1 MPKKTYVTRK
11 KKRAQTAA
19 HSAIQ
24 PKERAQ
30 NNGVQANS
38 SALPKSSGSQG
49 ADAPPRLIWSLIDF
63 ETCRP
68 VIRDLGKH
76 VLDNKAH
83 HAVDI
88 AGCLAGVFTYTDEN
102 GLKGTLLAMPGMD
115 TEAFIRLVDRG
126 DAEEFTYIVKDGV
139 KEFAS
144 VIKEGEA

>member
-1 MPKKTYVTRK
+1 MPRKTYVTRK
-11 KKRAQTAA
+11 KRRAQTAA
-19 HSAIQ
+19 PSVIQ
-24 PKERAQ
+24 PKAKARS
-30 NNGVQANS
+30 NGDLS
-38 SALPKSSGSQG
+38 KLLPLPASSGPQG

>member
-11 KKRAQTAA
+11 KKPSRKRPGPAPAVSTDTT
-19 HSAIQ
+19 
-24 PKERAQ
+24 P
-30 NNGVQANS
+30 NS
-38 SALPKSSGSQG
+38 PA
-49 ADAPPRLIWSLIDF
+49 RLVWSLIDF

-76 VLDNKAH
+76 VLDSKAH

-88 AGCLAGVFTYTDEN
+88 AGCLAGVFAYTDEN

>member
-24 PKERAQ
+24 PKEMAQ
-30 NNGVQANS
+30 NHGVQSNS
-38 SALPKSSGSQG
+38 PGAASSGSQG

-76 VLDNKAH
+76 VLDSKAH

-88 AGCLAGVFTYTDEN
+88 AGCLAGVFAYTDEN

>member
-1 MPKKTYVTRK
+1 MPKKSYVTRK
-11 KKRAQTAA
+11 KNSDAQT
-19 HSAIQ
+19 
-24 PKERAQ
+24 
-30 NNGVQANS
+30 NS
-38 SALPKSSGSQG
+38 LPLPASSGSQG

-76 VLDNKAH
+76 VLESKAH

-88 AGCLAGVFTYTDEN
+88 AGCLAGVFAYTDEN

>member
-1 MPKKTYVTRK
+1 M
-11 KKRAQTAA
+11 
-19 HSAIQ
+19 
-24 PKERAQ
+24 
-30 NNGVQANS
+30 
-38 SALPKSSGSQG
+38 
-49 ADAPPRLIWSLIDF
+49 WSLIDF

-68 VIRDLGKH
+68 VIRDIGKH

-88 AGCLAGVFTYTDEN
+88 EGCLAGVFTYTDEN

-115 TEAFIRLVDRG
+115 TEAFLRRMDRG

>member
-11 KKRAQTAA
+11 KKRAQTVA

-30 NNGVQANS
+30 NNGVQPKS
-38 SALPKSSGSQG
+38 SPLPASSGSQG

-76 VLDNKAH
+76 VLDSKAH

-88 AGCLAGVFTYTDEN
+88 AGCLAGVFAYTDEN

>member
-1 MPKKTYVTRK
+1 MPKKSYVTRK
-11 KKRAQTAA
+11 KKRVQIAA
-19 HSAIQ
+19 HSGIH
-24 PKERAQ
+24 
-30 NNGVQANS
+30 
-38 SALPKSSGSQG
+38 PKSSGSQG
-49 ADAPPRLIWSLIDF
+49 ADASPRLIWSLIDF

-76 VLDNKAH
+76 VLDSKAH

-88 AGCLAGVFTYTDEN
+88 AGCLAGVFAYTDEN

>member
-1 MPKKTYVTRK
+1 MPKKSYVTRK
-11 KKRAQTAA
+11 KNSDAQT
-19 HSAIQ
+19 
-24 PKERAQ
+24 
-30 NNGVQANS
+30 NS
-38 SALPKSSGSQG
+38 LPLPASSGSQG

-76 VLDNKAH
+76 VLDSKAH

-88 AGCLAGVFTYTDEN
+88 AGCLAGVFAYTDEN

-144 VIKEGEA
+144 VIQEGAA